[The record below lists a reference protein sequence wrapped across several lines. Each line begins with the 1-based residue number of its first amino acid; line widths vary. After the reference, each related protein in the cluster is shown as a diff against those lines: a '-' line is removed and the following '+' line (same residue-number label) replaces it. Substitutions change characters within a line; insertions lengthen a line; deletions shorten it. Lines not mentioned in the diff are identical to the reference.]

1 LEEYDFKDIH
11 ILVGGINAW
20 RDAGLPLEP
29 KKSEVRSQESEE
41 KLASY
46 SDS

>member
-20 RDAGLPLEP
+20 RDAGLPLER
-29 KKSEVRSQESEE
+29 KEADGRSRRQE
-41 KLASY
+41 AVT
-46 SDS
+46 SDTP